1 MKARIWWCLAAVAV
15 FLPTMFISNCG
26 WVSES
31 TGHCGQDMFDRSG
44 IGLPHL
50 ALILDIKIIWLI
62 KMLFM
67 VDAFILVFAILPIL
81 VGLAAAVRNRWSG
94 RISLLVA
101 GVIAALGTVNV
112 LCTALSNWVFA
123 SGEISVIFG
132 ERDDPPT
139 QGPWS
144 PPSSVWLGLA
154 YLLGAVL
161 LVIAFKHGRS
171 EPPQAGEVKD
181 SSVPEPSSA
190 ANEAP
195 HMSSR

>member
-1 MKARIWWCLAAVAV
+1 MKARIWWCLAVVTV
-15 FLPTMFISNCG
+15 FLPTMFASNCG

-31 TGHCGQDMFDRSG
+31 AGYCGQSMFNRSG

-50 ALILDIKIIWLI
+50 ALILDIKITWLI
-62 KMLFM
+62 KLLFM
-67 VDAFILVFAILPIL
+67 VDAFILVFAILPIM
-81 VGLAAAVRNRWSG
+81 VALAAAVRNHWRG

-101 GVIAALGTVNV
+101 GIIATLGTVNI
-112 LCTALSNWVFA
+112 LCTALFKWFFA

-132 ERDDPPT
+132 ERDDPPAR
-139 QGPWS
+139 GLGS

-161 LVIAFKHGRS
+161 LVIAFRHGRS
-171 EPPQAGEVKD
+171 GPPSAGRVKD
-181 SSVPEPSSA
+181 SSAPEPSSA
-190 ANEAP
+190 TNEAP